1 MTEIKEDVV
10 SISISEDDIVESISL
25 LTDMLEFVKTRH
37 EAGHAETEK
46 ALNVAVEVM
55 SAFWCEKF
63 GEEENDDQEHNQA
76 AE

>member
-1 MTEIKEDVV
+1 MIEIKDDVV
-10 SISISEDDIVESISL
+10 TISIGEEDIVASL
-25 LTDMLEFVKTRH
+25 ALLQEMLEFCKARM
-37 EAGHAETEK
+37 AKGHAETEK

-63 GEEENDDQEHNQA
+63 GEEENDNKKHNQA

>member
-1 MTEIKEDVV
+1 MIEIKEDVANT
-10 SISISEDDIVESISL
+10 SISEDDIVESIAL
-25 LTDMLEFVKTRH
+25 LQDMLEFVKTQK
-37 EAGHAETEK
+37 EKGHAETEK
-46 ALNVAVEVM
+46 ALTVAVEVM